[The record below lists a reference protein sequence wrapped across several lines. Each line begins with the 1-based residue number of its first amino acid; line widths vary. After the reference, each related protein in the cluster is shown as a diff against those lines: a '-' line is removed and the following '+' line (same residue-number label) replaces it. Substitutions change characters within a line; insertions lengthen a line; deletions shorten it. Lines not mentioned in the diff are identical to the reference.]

1 MEKIYEHND
10 NYHGSYCSGIDYNFN
25 VHLRRK
31 RFWGR
36 RRADKIHNRM
46 ERKTREKCLTC
57 SLFLSGFCI
66 KCGCIISEPM
76 LCEETDNMARK
87 NINSKEYYASKR
99 FRNKHERYLLGKNR
113 LQRIV
118 NKTVGYPMSAYYC
131 DENREYTDDFNE
143 AVYIKRWYR
152 ANHAPGYSGHL
163 KRISSRKI
171 RRHKMELP
179 QRGCGYRKYFDY
191 WWELW

>member
-1 MEKIYEHND
+1 MEKIYEYND
-10 NYHGSYCSGIDYNFN
+10 NYNGIDYNGIVDSIH
-25 VHLRRK
+25 VHFWRK
-31 RFWGR
+31 RSGGR
-36 RRADKIHNRM
+36 RRTDKIHKRM
-46 ERKTREKCLTC
+46 ERKTQEGCLTC
-57 SLFLSGFCI
+57 SLFLNGFCI

-76 LCEETDNMARK
+76 LCEETDSMARK
-87 NINSKEYYASKR
+87 NINSKEYYAGKR

-118 NKTVGYPMSAYYC
+118 NTVDYPMSAYYC
-131 DENREYTDDFNE
+131 DKNREYTDDFNE
-143 AVYIKRWYR
+143 AVYIKRLYR

-179 QRGCGYRKYFDY
+179 QRGCGYRKFYDY
-191 WWELW
+191 WWELL

>member
-1 MEKIYEHND
+1 MEKVYEYND
-10 NYHGSYCSGIDYNFN
+10 NYNGSNYSSITCSID
-25 VHLRRK
+25 VHFWRK
-31 RFWGR
+31 KSGR
-36 RRADKIHNRM
+36 RRRTGKIHKRM
-46 ERKTREKCLTC
+46 ERKTREECLTC
-57 SLFLSGFCI
+57 YLFLSGFCI

-87 NINSKEYYASKR
+87 NINSKEYYAGKR

-118 NKTVGYPMSAYYC
+118 NKTVGYPMGAHYC

-179 QRGCGYRKYFDY
+179 QRGCGYRKFYDY